1 MRERPSAHTTPALR
15 LALALGCPRG
25 ASAAAMEHS
34 PKDDR
39 VAYAAGSVVV
49 VEAFSSSSSSSSAP
63 EEDGASSGEFPPS
76 TREFLIG
83 HAADVGLLRHSP
95 DGELLATVDATGG
108 VNLHRYPC
116 VQPERRDKPNRSSF
130 HGHASAALACQW
142 ASSAERG
149 KGGSDQLLSV
159 GGLDLCLLQW
169 ERVKR

>member
-1 MRERPSAHTTPALR
+1 MTRESVSPRLSPPPSAQITL
-15 LALALGCPRG
+15 
-25 ASAAAMEHS
+25 ASACRDLEWATFGVTLGWHCQGIFLGKADGTGIHGV
-34 PKDDR
+34 DR
-39 VAYAAGSVVV
+39 
-49 VEAFSSSSSSSSAP
+49 
-63 EEDGASSGEFPPS
+63 
-76 TREFLIG
+76 
-83 HAADVGLLRHSP
+83 SP

-142 ASSAERG
+142 VSSAERG
-149 KGGSDQLLSV
+149 KGGGDQLLSV